1 MPPVVPVLLPVPVL
15 VVAVVAVVTVVVMT
29 VLSVL
34 LIVALGGVVAPRLGR
49 RQFHEARLW
58 KSLVTQSVAVKLGES
73 CVIVARQRA
82 IRVEHAGTEGRLRD
96 ERTTWFGGAPKKER
110 ARRFLMR

>member
-34 LIVALGGVVAPRLGR
+34 LIVVLGGVVASRLGR
-49 RQFHEARLW
+49 RQFFHDARLW
-58 KSLVTQSVAVKLGES
+58 KSLVTQRVAVKLGES
-73 CVIVARQRA
+73 CVIVAHTRNSCR
-82 IRVEHAGTEGRLRD
+82 GTL
-96 ERTTWFGGAPKKER
+96 
-110 ARRFLMR
+110 ARRGVCGTSAPWFEWGA

>member
-34 LIVALGGVVAPRLGR
+34 LIVVLGGVVASRLGR
-49 RQFHEARLW
+49 RQFFHDARLW
-58 KSLVTQSVAVKLGES
+58 KSLVTQRVAVKLGES
-73 CVIVARQRA
+73 CVIVARHAQFVSR
-82 IRVEHAGTEGRLRD
+82 HAGTEGRLWD
-96 ERTTWFGGAPKKER
+96 ERT
-110 ARRFLMR
+110 MV